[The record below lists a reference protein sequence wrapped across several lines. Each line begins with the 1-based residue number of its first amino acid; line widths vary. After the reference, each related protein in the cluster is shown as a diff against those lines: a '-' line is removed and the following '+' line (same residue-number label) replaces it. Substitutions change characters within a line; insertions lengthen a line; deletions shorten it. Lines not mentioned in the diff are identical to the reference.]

1 MTPRERKIRRMVAVQ
16 EKLHQLAQWELM
28 DCSAKEH
35 ALQER
40 QRRIIEGFNDGNS
53 LSALAAQTASRNLR
67 SASVEQGAL
76 AAAKELLTSRALTEA
91 HKLKQVVRASRA
103 ADQQALR
110 EQEKRLLEDIIETA
124 AKLPREGAHP
134 MSPVLASKGGAT

>member
-1 MTPRERKIRRMVAVQ
+1 MTPRERKIRRIAAVQ
-16 EKLHQLAQWELM
+16 DKLHQLAQWELM

-40 QRRIIEGFNDGNS
+40 QRRIIEGFNDSNG

-76 AAAKELLTSRALTEA
+76 AAAKELLTARALIEA
-91 HKLKQVVRASRA
+91 RKLKQVVRASRA
-103 ADQQALR
+103 ADRQALR
-110 EQEKRLLEDIIETA
+110 EQDKRLLEEIIETA
-124 AKLPREGAHP
+124 AKRSHEGAQSNVT
-134 MSPVLASKGGAT
+134 SPDR

>member
-1 MTPRERKIRRMVAVQ
+1 MTPRERKIRRIVAVQ

-35 ALQER
+35 VLQER
-40 QRRIIEGFNDGNS
+40 QRRIIEGFNDSNG

-76 AAAKELLTSRALTEA
+76 AAAKELLTSRALTEGR
-91 HKLKQVVRASRA
+91 KLKQVVRASRA

-110 EQEKRLLEDIIETA
+110 EQEKRLLEEIIETA
-124 AKLPREGAHP
+124 AKRPREGAQPHVT
-134 MSPVLASKGGAT
+134 SSGR